1 MTDLKGKHLTLE
13 FTLTETGVNTEIR
26 GNKCGIWVDVLKD
39 VMPRVY
45 KELSDTDGS
54 LENAQDRLIESMAN
68 LAGKSVDDVK
78 KELAEMDGDT
88 KANVAKLSL
97 QYLLD
102 FISKKSEE
110 NIEAATASE
119 TDSATAKSE
128 STDVEATEKD
138 TADEKSE

>member
-1 MTDLKGKHLTLE
+1 MTDLNGKHLTIE

-54 LENAQDRLIESMAN
+54 LEQTQEKLIESMAK

-97 QYLLD
+97 QYLQD
-102 FISKKSEE
+102 VVAKKFAPKSK
-110 NIEAATASE
+110 
-119 TDSATAKSE
+119 
-128 STDVEATEKD
+128 DVEATEKD
-138 TADEKSE
+138 TADEKAE

>member
-1 MTDLKGKHLTLE
+1 MTNLNGKHLTLE
-13 FTLTETGVNTEIR
+13 FTLTDTGVNTEIR
-26 GNKCGIWVDVLKD
+26 GNKCGIWVDVLKE
-39 VMPRVY
+39 VMPKVY

-54 LENAQDRLIESMAN
+54 LERAQDSLIESMAK

-110 NIEAATASE
+110 NTESATASE
-119 TDSATAKSE
+119 TDSAPAKPE
-128 STDVEATEKD
+128 SKDVEATEKD
-138 TADEKSE
+138 E

>member
-1 MTDLKGKHLTLE
+1 MIDLKGKHLTLE
-13 FTLTETGVNTEIR
+13 FTLTETGVNTTIT

-39 VMPRVY
+39 VMPMVY
-45 KELSDTDGS
+45 KELADSDGP
-54 LENAQDRLIESMAN
+54 LEQTQDKLIESMAE

-97 QYLLD
+97 RYLQD
-102 FISKKSEE
+102 VIAKKFAPESK
-110 NIEAATASE
+110 
-119 TDSATAKSE
+119 
-128 STDVEATEKD
+128 DVEATEKA